1 MAAAEIIF
9 SYYYE
14 ITRLSYAVDVLA
26 AVLTGSETGM
36 GVDDADADDDEP
48 PPPPLFLSL
57 SFCVVAWRTW
67 PMGGFVRR

>member
-14 ITRLSYAVDVLA
+14 ITRFSYAVDVLA

-36 GVDDADADDDEP
+36 GVDDAGADDEPLP
-48 PPPPLFLSL
+48 PPPPFLSL

-67 PMGGFVRR
+67 PLGVC